1 MHVLNNYFILNSSV
15 YCNPEYHLG
24 EPSIQ
29 SVCKHHYSLF
39 LDHFFRFRNLIS
51 FFSIKDL
58 KRNVSRVF
66 DRISMGI
73 PPLVGDIGPPGN
85 PPWSSMLSLISQ
97 TRIVPFIT
105 RFADDPIGKDAERE
119 TTIGDTKNVNKHIN
133 KHGCLTGRIIPR
145 TKQCKATNI
154 L

>member
-29 SVCKHHYSLF
+29 SAYKHHCSLF

-51 FFSIKDL
+51 FISTKEL
-58 KRNVSRVF
+58 KRNLSRVF

-73 PPLVGDIGPPGN
+73 PPPFWRHWSARKSTVVEHALNYFTNKNRPFYNPFRGRSDRQGGRTGN
-85 PPWSSMLSLISQ
+85 NHRRYQ
-97 TRIVPFIT
+97 
-105 RFADDPIGKDAERE
+105 K
-119 TTIGDTKNVNKHIN
+119 
-133 KHGCLTGRIIPR
+133 C
-145 TKQCKATNI
+145 Q
-154 L
+154 